1 MNKKP
6 IIATAVV
13 TKTKSVLVLLDPKTM
28 KGGVFFPGS
37 VKDSWDSEAVEGV
50 EMITLTHEQIKGY
63 KKNTRLITFG
73 RSDQTYLI
81 GEMMA
86 NSSQDNLFRVYD
98 EIVNNF
104 VAGFKINP
112 KPKSL
117 YGNFELEN
125 IFRQGTLPEE
135 VLSRLGESITPLSI
149 DPNSSKELT
158 SEEVKELVS
167 YAIKRAKGTAK
178 VFNHSFSQGEFTQM
192 SAMIERYL
200 GGGEYFYSQ
209 NGSKL
214 ATSALT
220 QAHIKNRKP
229 FINHK
234 SSRFKWNLNGVD
246 VLSVIPEVWKTELI
260 EFATKMENAHS
271 EYLKRLSLGA
281 SDRDASS
288 VFKEIPFPSVSF
300 PLNDQISVQ
309 SGGGGLHTKH
319 AEKLIRRSNVHHHDI
334 EGAYTA
340 MILALGVFSPEIEAV
355 YKGFKDDKFAYKK
368 LKKVLEKSFDNGAVS
383 VGQIADYAKTLG
395 IKISK
400 SISIGELMEI
410 ISKGVAASKLATNK
424 PTGVADQLGTP
435 LYNPIGMIEA
445 RIILQIVLYD
455 LAKRIISAGGEV
467 LSINTDGLFWCDNN
481 VVDFS
486 VVEEWSSFWNLAI
499 GYDNVPNYI
508 AKSDND
514 RLLLDEN
521 KKIIEAAGDD
531 LVHQSFSD
539 LFKLGTKPLVVDRV
553 VAQKLINPD
562 TPLLDLLK
570 KEFESGDVEAFMFT
584 SKAQRHSKTVVNL
597 KVAPR
602 VNRFL
607 LTKTGDS
614 IGTYLVKTE
623 AIGKLINVPDSPVRI
638 FNDKIPEKLP
648 EDLNLDAYLGLI
660 ETVYSH
666 WD

>member
-28 KGGVFFPGS
+28 KGGVFLPGS
-37 VKDSWDSEAVEGV
+37 TKDSWDSESVEGV
-50 EMITLTHEQIKGY
+50 DIINLTYEQIKGY
-63 KKNTRLITFG
+63 KNNTRLITFG

-86 NSSQDNLFRVYD
+86 NSSQENLFRIYN

-104 VAGFKINP
+104 VVGFKINP

-149 DPNSSKELT
+149 DPNSSKELN

-229 FINHK
+229 FVNHK
-234 SSRFKWNLNGVD
+234 SSKFKWNLNGVD
-246 VLSVIPEVWKTELI
+246 VLSVIPDVWKKELI
-260 EFATKMENAHS
+260 NFATKMEDAHS
-271 EYLKRLSLGA
+271 EYLSRLSSGA

-288 VFKEIPFPSVSF
+288 IFKEIPFPSVSF
-300 PLNDQISVQ
+300 PLNDKISVQ
-309 SGGGGLHTKH
+309 SGGGGLHTKR

-368 LKKVLEKSFDNGAVS
+368 LKKALERAFDNGSVS
-383 VGQIADYAKTLG
+383 VVQISDYAETLG

-455 LAKRIISAGGEV
+455 LAKRIIDAGGEV
-467 LSINTDGLFWCDNN
+467 LSINTDGLFWCDND

-486 VVEEWSSFWNLAI
+486 VVEEWSSFWTLAI
-499 GYDNVPNYI
+499 GYDNIPNYI

-562 TPLLDLLK
+562 APLLDLLK

-584 SKAQRHSKTVVNL
+584 SKAQRHTKTVVNM

-602 VNRFL
+602 INRFL

-623 AIGKLINVPDSPVRI
+623 ALGKLINVPDSPVRI
-638 FNDKIPEKLP
+638 FNDEIPDKLP
-648 EDLNLDAYLGLI
+648 EDLNLDAYLKLI